1 MLDDNVYYLNLYLM
15 MMMMRL
21 YYDDFVEYLLRN
33 KMVIM
38 ELDLED
44 DKIFLLVLMLMN
56 MRIDDVHYYFD
67 YDNNDNKRIVS
78 VDRQKQQEGKCLGKQ

>member
-1 MLDDNVYYLNLYLM
+1 
-15 MMMMRL
+15 
-21 YYDDFVEYLLRN
+21 
-33 KMVIM
+33 M

-56 MRIDDVHYYFD
+56 MRIGDVHYYFD

>member
-1 MLDDNVYYLNLYLM
+1 M

-21 YYDDFVEYLLRN
+21 YYDDFVEYLLWN

-38 ELDLED
+38 ELNLED
-44 DKIFLLVLMLMN
+44 DQIFLLVLMLMN
-56 MRIDDVHYYFD
+56 MSIDDVHYFD
-67 YDNNDNKRIVS
+67 YDNNDNKRRVS